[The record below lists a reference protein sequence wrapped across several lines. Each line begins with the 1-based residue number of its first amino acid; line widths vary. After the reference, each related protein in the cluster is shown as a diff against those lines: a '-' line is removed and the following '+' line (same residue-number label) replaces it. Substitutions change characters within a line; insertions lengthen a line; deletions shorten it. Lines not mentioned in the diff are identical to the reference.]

1 MKTLRMTCWLM
12 MLCLFVV
19 GVSEAKRKKPRDKPK
34 PKPAVNLTGT
44 WNGVIETQFGDL
56 AFTLE
61 VTQPAGSQTFEAR
74 VGITNPETGEPIYL
88 NGSGRV
94 NKKGNFSSEGD
105 AQYQGQNV
113 HVEISGSVSGNRM
126 SGDIEVSSGGQRM
139 GADFHATRQ

>member
-12 MLCLFVV
+12 VLSLLVV
-19 GVSEAKRKKPRDKPK
+19 GVSEAKKKKPRVNPK
-34 PKPAVNLTGT
+34 PKPAVNLTGN
-44 WNGVIETQFGDL
+44 WNGVIETQFGDIP
-56 AFTLE
+56 FTLQ

-74 VGITNPETGEPIYL
+74 VGITNPETGEPIYA

-94 NKKGNFSSEGD
+94 NNKGKFSSESD
-105 AQYQGQNV
+105 VQYQGQNV
-113 HVEISGSVSGNRM
+113 HIEISGSVSGNRM